1 MLALALAGAIAAVSL
16 GTAGLVPGV
25 DGTQPAGPIPDQ
37 APAGPIFAV
46 VGGLLID
53 GTGADPLPDTAIII
67 EGGRVMAAGPR
78 RETRIP
84 PGAVAIDATGLTVLP
99 GLVDMHVHLVDGVDL
114 SDFLRYGVTSV
125 RHMGATTIARIRS
138 IKEGVESGRI
148 PGPRIFHCGR
158 FVVSQPPLD
167 PAVLPE
173 GELEQYSVM
182 HSPADAGPVV
192 RELKEAGAD
201 FVKIK
206 AHMTPDSLRALC
218 EAAAQEGLPVSF
230 DSDGGSSYGIMEALD
245 GGARGVEHLSGIN
258 FEVVAEREKA
268 LRKMLEVKAFAVPT
282 FAVLGRIYGDVRLS
296 ARREFIR
303 KFALRGGVVVAGSD
317 TPTQGTPAGASLHE
331 ELRYLTEAGL
341 TPLEAIVAA
350 TGAAGRALGYQG
362 KVGTIE
368 VGSWADLLIVRGA
381 PHEDISATLQ
391 IERVLKGGVQV
402 YPPPPNG
409 ER

>member
-1 MLALALAGAIAAVSL
+1 MLALALAGAVAAISL
-16 GTAGLVPGV
+16 GTGGPVPAV
-25 DGTQPAGPIPDQ
+25 DRAQPADPIPDQ

-53 GTGADPLPDTAIII
+53 GTGAEPLPDTAIII
-67 EGGRVMAAGPR
+67 EAGRVMAAGPR
-78 RETRIP
+78 REIRIP

-99 GLVDMHVHLVDGVDL
+99 GLVDMHVHLLDGVDL
-114 SDFLRYGVTSV
+114 ADFLRYGVTSV
-125 RHMGATTIARIRS
+125 RHMGATTIERIRGLKS
-138 IKEGVESGRI
+138 SVESGKI

-173 GELEQYSVM
+173 GELEHYSVM
-182 HSPADAGPVV
+182 RSPADAGPVV
-192 RELKEAGAD
+192 RRLKEAGAD

-206 AHMTPDSLRALC
+206 AHMTPDCLRALC
-218 EAAAQEGLPVSF
+218 EAASEAGLPVSF

-258 FEVVAEREKA
+258 FEVAAERERA
-268 LRKMLEVKAFAVPT
+268 LMRMLESKAFAVPT

-303 KFALRGGVVVAGSD
+303 KFALRGGVVVTGSD
-317 TPTQGTPAGASLHE
+317 APTQGTPAGASLHE
-331 ELRYLTEAGL
+331 ELRYLIEAGL

-368 VGSWADLLIVRGA
+368 AGSWGDLVIVRGA
-381 PHEDISATLQ
+381 PHEDIRDTLQ
-391 IERVLKGGVQV
+391 IERVLKGGLQV
-402 YPPPPNG
+402 YPPFPNG